1 MGKVQA
7 HRRRVNA
14 LRRKLAE
21 VEAVKGVAEEELAA
35 VSLVS
40 AFDVFPLRTCYRVVG
55 ETRPLRSSLK

>member
-21 VEAVKGVAEEELAA
+21 VEAVKAVAEEELTA
-35 VSLVS
+35 VGVNGRKVLVRINQTCV
-40 AFDVFPLRTCYRVVG
+40 VFC
-55 ETRPLRSSLK
+55 